1 VLEPM
6 RDHWWWRTGWKIGR
20 SFFTWHFTFGDQS
33 AMRHLW
39 EHYRPV
45 LSTIDTLDPVDFNG
59 LHLTTQGIGF
69 TDEVTTAD
77 VNAIVDRTRRH
88 CADIE
93 PFTVTVGPALIEPET
108 VKMLAQPAEPIINVR
123 RALRRAVA
131 DIWGHDHVPET
142 MDGFRP
148 HISLAYSNSA
158 GPAEPVQTVLA
169 ATEPA
174 SEDVT
179 ITSVSLINLN
189 RDQKRYEWTTV
200 ATVHLGPIT
209 R

>member
-20 SFFTWHFTFGDQS
+20 SFFTWHFTFGDQP
-33 AMRHLW
+33 AMRRLW